1 MIFKNPMDAKTFTL
15 KVFDMVDSTG
25 INYMDAI
32 MKVATDNNINEERLP
47 SLITPS
53 LKEKLRVI
61 AEDMNMLKRS
71 RKLPV

>member
-1 MIFKNPMDAKTFTL
+1 MIFKNPIDAKTFTL

-32 MKVATDNNINEERLP
+32 MKVAADNNINEERLP